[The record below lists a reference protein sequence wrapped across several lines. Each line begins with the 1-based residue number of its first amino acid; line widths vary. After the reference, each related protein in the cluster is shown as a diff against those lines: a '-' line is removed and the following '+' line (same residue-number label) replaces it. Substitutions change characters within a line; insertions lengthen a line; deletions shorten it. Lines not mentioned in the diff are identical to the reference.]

1 MNGFSVLVYLFT
13 VFMASLTVLSEP
25 RTK

>member
-13 VFMASLTVLSEP
+13 VFIASLTTLSEP
-25 RTK
+25 QTK